1 MTLISE
7 ILALFKERFPNYPVL
22 AIWDAG
28 SFYLVSIEI
37 KSGNELADGYFKVG
51 KKFLK
56 IDERWGYQSH
66 IEEFKKIIAKPAMYI
81 KH

>member
-1 MTLISE
+1 MTLVNEIIS
-7 ILALFKERFPNYPVL
+7 IFKKKFPNYPVL

-37 KSGNELADGYFKVG
+37 KNGKELADGYFKVG
-51 KKFLK
+51 KTYMK

-81 KH
+81 KR